1 MQADWAL
8 FSEGTCVRN
17 IKIDNDDA
25 LKLLSREEGHFFDH
39 KAFGIDGRSIQKVAV
54 AFANADGGEIVV
66 GIKDAKEESD
76 LKKRWAGVESP
87 EDFNGLLQAL
97 FEIHPTL
104 SVTYDALFAEGYDGY
119 LLRIAIDK
127 SSEVHK
133 TRQEKVYVRYG
144 AQSLPV
150 TDPQKILGLS
160 FAKGASSYEDQPVN
174 SITPDDLVESDE
186 VKGFLDDYSPK
197 TDPLDFLINQHLLE
211 NSSWNPTYAGVLL
224 FYENPSAALPRRC
237 AIRITRYETRED
249 SPEREHL
256 AEQKSIEGCLYPLIH
271 QSVEQVSEIMSS
283 VSIWTADGMK
293 KASYPPETIWEI
305 VTNAI
310 IHRDYSISDDIQI
323 LIFDNRIEVLSPG
336 KLPGYVT
343 VENIL
348 DARYSRNPKIVRTL
362 NRYKNP
368 PNKDLGEGLNT
379 AFQKMKEW
387 KLQSPRI
394 EEEGNYVKVVIPHT
408 PLAKPEELIMEY
420 LAKHE
425 TIKNVEARD
434 LTGIKSENQVKSV
447 FLRLAK
453 DGLIERVPGLKGSA
467 SRWQKKQ

>member
-1 MQADWAL
+1 M
-8 FSEGTCVRN
+8 RN
-17 IKIDNDDA
+17 IKIETDDA
-25 LKLLSREEGHFFDH
+25 LEVLSREEGHFFDR
-39 KAFGIDGRSIQKVAV
+39 KAIGIDGRGIQKIAV

-66 GIKDAKEESD
+66 GIKETNHESKIKE
-76 LKKRWAGVESP
+76 RWAGAEKP

-97 FEIHPTL
+97 FEVQPTL
-104 SVTYDALFAEGYDGY
+104 SVTYDALFAEGFYGY
-119 LLRIAIDK
+119 LLRIAVEK

-133 TRQEKVYVRYG
+133 TSQGKVYIRYG

-150 TDPQKILGLS
+150 IDPQRILELS
-160 FAKGASSYEDQPVN
+160 FAKGASSFEDQPIDSV
-174 SITPDDLVESDE
+174 TPEALVESTE
-186 VKGFLDDYSPK
+186 INNFLNDYSPK

-224 FYENPSAALPRRC
+224 FHANPSAALPRRC
-237 AIRITRYETRED
+237 GVKIARYETRED
-249 SPEREHL
+249 APEREHL
-256 AEQKSIEGCLYPLIH
+256 AYQMTVEGCLYPLIH
-271 QSVEQVSEIMSS
+271 ETVEKITKIMSG
-283 VSIWTADGMK
+283 VSIWTTEGMK
-293 KASYPPETIWEI
+293 KVSYPPETIWEI

-387 KLQSPRI
+387 KLQNPII
-394 EEEGNYVKVVIPHT
+394 EEDGNYVKVTIPHT

-420 LAKHE
+420 LE
-425 TIKNVEARD
+425 THDSIKNAEARD
-434 LTGIKSENQVKSV
+434 ITGIKSENKVKSV
-447 FLRLAK
+447 FLRLANE
-453 DGLIERVPGLKGSA
+453 GLIERVPGLKGSA
-467 SRWQKKQ
+467 SRWRKTR